1 MWPFRRDDDFTPGN
15 ALFDFTVKLVQNADK
30 DKYKYS
36 EYGIGV
42 DKHGTFSL
50 SHGRGFGKN
59 VIIIGASMSSSV
71 HVGNRKKNIL
81 ILGNPW
87 NSRLILQSIAKIFL

>member
-1 MWPFRRDDDFTPGN
+1 M
-15 ALFDFTVKLVQNADK
+15 QNADK

-87 NSRLILQSIAKIFL
+87 NTRLILQSIAKIFL